1 MKERKHSSAAIALAS
16 ILSGAVG
23 AGLMLVLAGD
33 PGSRGRERGA
43 NQGNLETAKFSPVEE
58 AEAAIQRTLEGSR
71 F

>member
-1 MKERKHSSAAIALAS
+1 MKERKHSSVAIALAS

-33 PGSRGRERGA
+33 PGSRGREPRGPRVDT
-43 NQGNLETAKFSPVEE
+43 GPVRLGQAEE
-58 AEAAIQRTLEGSR
+58 AEEAMQRTLEGSC